1 MSAEEVDATLPCEGE
16 DCPAEEPIVCEEGD
30 ENCLTEGELVDEVA
44 EGIAGQVLLEIIK
57 VEHAPGARVSHAD
70 EADSGGSQ
78 PSRRHDAVV

>member
-1 MSAEEVDATLPCEGE
+1 MLLLPHSRG
-16 DCPAEEPIVCEEGD
+16 
-30 ENCLTEGELVDEVA
+30 VA
-44 EGIAGQVLLEIIK
+44 RVV